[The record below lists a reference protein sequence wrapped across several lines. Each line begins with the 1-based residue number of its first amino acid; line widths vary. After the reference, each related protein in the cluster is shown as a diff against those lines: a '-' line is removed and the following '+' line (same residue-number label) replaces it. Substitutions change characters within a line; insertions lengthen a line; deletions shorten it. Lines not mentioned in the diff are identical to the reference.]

1 MKLFEIKELKPVTP
15 RNFVA
20 KHARNT
26 SGAGR
31 HVAKKGEKA
40 PRVRQK
46 RQWKRDIRSEI

>member
-1 MKLFEIKELKPVTP
+1 MKLFEIKELPNP

-20 KHARNT
+20 KHAQNK

-46 RQWKRDIRSEI
+46 RQWKRDIHREI